1 MCRFFGMKKF
11 VEPATSTDYRQL
23 AQQRLPQQ
31 IFDYLDGGSYR
42 ENTRFANE
50 SAWQKIMLRQRVLTD
65 VSEIDT
71 SAVLAA
77 EQSAMPIA
85 LGPVGLA
92 GLMSRRG
99 EVQAQKAA
107 VKHGISFC
115 ASTVSLCS
123 VEEVAGASS
132 ARPPWFQLYMMKD
145 RGYVEA
151 LLNRA
156 RHCGVKTL
164 LVTVDL
170 ARLGSR
176 YRDIRNGFDGP
187 QSLAKR
193 WARVKDLATH
203 PRWVVDVALKGKPL
217 LFGNLSDAV
226 PNAKK
231 LPDFKRWVDAQFD
244 PSVDW
249 QSLAWLRERWSGRL
263 LVKGIM
269 DAEDVAPAVATGIDG
284 IVLSNHGGRQL
295 DDVLSTA
302 EKLPAVRQALDRCN
316 RNDVELWV
324 DGGIHSGLDVVKA
337 LALGAD
343 GCLLGR
349 AWAFALAARGEQGVS
364 EVLDRVHAELCVA
377 MALMGVTNIGD
388 LGAQH
393 LEHRL

>member
-1 MCRFFGMKKF
+1 MRKF

-31 IFDYLDGGSYR
+31 IFDYLDGGAYR

-50 SAWQKIMLRQRVLTD
+50 SGWHTIKLRQRVLRD
-65 VSEIDT
+65 VSEIQT
-71 SAVLAA
+71 GAVLAA
-77 EQSAMPIA
+77 EKAAMPVA

-92 GLMSRRG
+92 GLMARRG

-107 VKHGISFC
+107 VKNGISFC

-123 VEEVAGASS
+123 VEEVANASPE
-132 ARPPWFQLYMMKD
+132 RPPWFQLYMMKD
-145 RGYVEA
+145 REFVA
-151 LLNRA
+151 SLLGRA
-156 RHCGVKTL
+156 QQCGVKTL

-187 QSLAKR
+187 PSLAKR
-193 WARVKDLATH
+193 WARITDFAQH
-203 PRWVVDVALKGKPL
+203 PRWVVDVVIKGKPL
-217 LFGNLSDAV
+217 VFGNLSDAV
-226 PNAKK
+226 PDARK
-231 LPDFKRWVDAQFD
+231 LPDFKRWVDGQFD
-244 PSVDW
+244 PSLDW
-249 QSLAWLRERWSGRL
+249 HSLRWLRERWPGRL
-263 LVKGIM
+263 IVKGIM
-269 DAEDVAPAVATGIDG
+269 DEEDVAPALATGIDG

-295 DDVLSTA
+295 DDVVSTA

-316 RNDVELWV
+316 RKDVELWV
-324 DGGIHSGLDVVKA
+324 DGGIHSGLDVAKA

-349 AWAFALAARGEQGVS
+349 AWAFALAARGERGVS
-364 EVLDRVHAELCVA
+364 ELLSRIHAELRVA
-377 MALMGVTNIGD
+377 MTLMGVTDIAD

-393 LEHRL
+393 LEQTL

>member
-1 MCRFFGMKKF
+1 MCRYFGMRKF
-11 VEPATSTDYRQL
+11 VEPATSNDYRQL

-31 IFDYLDGGSYR
+31 IFDYLDGGAYR

-50 SAWQKIMLRQRVLTD
+50 SGWHKIKLRQRVLKD
-65 VSEIDT
+65 VSEIET
-71 SAVLAA
+71 GVVFAT
-77 EQSAMPIA
+77 EKTAMPIA

-99 EVQAQKAA
+99 EVQAHKAA
-107 VKHGISFC
+107 AKHGVSFC

-123 VEEVAGASS
+123 IEEVARASS
-132 ARPPWFQLYMMKD
+132 ERPPWFQLYMMRD

-151 LLNRA
+151 LLERA
-156 RHCGVKTL
+156 QKCGVKTL
-164 LVTVDL
+164 VVTVDL

-193 WARVKDLATH
+193 WARLKDLAGH
-203 PRWVVDVALKGKPL
+203 PRWVVDVALRGKPL

-226 PNAKK
+226 PDARK

-244 PSVDW
+244 PAVDW
-249 QSLAWLRERWSGRL
+249 RSLEWLRQRWSGRL

-269 DAEDVAPAVATGIDG
+269 DQEDVAPAMATGVDG

-316 RNDVELWV
+316 RKDVELWV

-364 EVLDRVHAELCVA
+364 KLLDRIHAELRVA
-377 MALMGVTNIGD
+377 MSLMGVTHVGD
-388 LGAQH
+388 LDVQH
-393 LEHRL
+393 LEQTL